1 MLAKRIERLT
11 SSLVRDILAV
21 AQRPGVI
28 SFAGGL
34 PADEAL
40 LQLDM
45 NALSPDL
52 LSKAMQYGPT
62 EGERALREQVAQ
74 RMAKIGLNCSA
85 DQVLILNGSQQG
97 IDLVSK
103 LMIEEGTPVLV
114 EEPAYLAA
122 LQSFRLFG
130 ADLKS
135 VALQAPADMSAV
147 DQVLGEVQLA
157 YLTPSFQN
165 PSGYCYST
173 TERMSIAALLDTH
186 GVCLFEDDPYR
197 ELAYDTPAPAPMVS
211 FIQSA
216 PWIYQGSFSKTL
228 APGLR
233 LGFLIAHPD
242 LMPHLIRLKQAAD
255 LHSNRLSQLIV
266 SQILAAGQLEPHL
279 AQVLPIYRQRRD
291 AMAAALQRHL
301 TPYARWQVPAGGL
314 FFWVRLHKVDDTLAL
329 MRQCLAQQLAIMPGV
344 AFMASGRD
352 EGYIRLNFSYAKP
365 EQIELGITKLAQILQ
380 TFNAEKFDM
389 AAGNR

>member
-40 LQLDM
+40 LQVDV
-45 NALSPDL
+45 NALSPDV
-52 LSKAMQYGPT
+52 LSDAMQYGPT
-62 EGERALREQVAQ
+62 EGERALREQVAR
-74 RMAKIGLNCSA
+74 RMATIGLQCSA

-122 LQSFRLFG
+122 LQSFKLFG
-130 ADLKS
+130 ADLRTVPLQQGVDIDALAAVMPS
-135 VALQAPADMSAV
+135 VN
-147 DQVLGEVQLA
+147 LA
-157 YLTPSFQN
+157 YLTPTFQN
-165 PSGYCYST
+165 PSGYCYSEE
-173 TERMSIAALLDTH
+173 ERKSVAELADTH

-197 ELAYDTPAPAPMVS
+197 ELAYDTPAPVPMVS
-211 FIQSA
+211 FVQSA

-242 LMPHLIRLKQAAD
+242 LIPHLIRLKQAAD

-266 SQILAAGQLEPHL
+266 RQILEGGELEPHL
-279 AQVLPIYRQRRD
+279 AKSLPIYRERRD

-301 TPYARWQVPAGGL
+301 APYASWQVPAGGL
-314 FFWVRLHKVDDTLAL
+314 FFWVKLNAVNDTLAL
-329 MRQCLAQQLAIMPGV
+329 MRQCLSNELAIMPGV
-344 AFMASGRD
+344 AFMAGGRD
-352 EGYIRLNFSYAKP
+352 EGYIRLNFSHAKP
-365 EQIELGITKLAQILQ
+365 ELIERGIAKLAQLVSEQ
-380 TFNAEKFDM
+380 QKV
-389 AAGNR
+389 